1 MRKEKRTRKRIWE
14 PLGDEVKSSK
24 ERGGRGEHKVSKRS
38 RKQTENI
45 RVELIKSSRRT
56 SKAEMQ
62 QDE

>member
-14 PLGDEVKSSK
+14 PLGDEAKSSK
-24 ERGGRGEHKVSKRS
+24 GRGGKYNVSKRS

-45 RVELIKSSRRT
+45 GVELMKSSRRT

-62 QDE
+62 QDA